1 MTDHSPVLEAIERNQ
16 RRRRILIAVIGM
28 LLVLIGAA
36 GTTGLWLAAQSLSE
50 VRASSDYLKECTTPS
65 TSTDF
70 HQCYESGQLRTA
82 EAVKALFE
90 NQAYNRD
97 LIICVLL
104 VPPTDRNLQAKEIC
118 EKQVRSELDKEEP

>member
-16 RRRRILIAVIGM
+16 RRRRILIAVIGT
-28 LLVLIGAA
+28 LLVLIGTA
-36 GTTGLWLAAQSLSE
+36 GATGLWLAAQSLSE

-82 EAVKALFE
+82 EAVRALFE

-97 LIICVLL
+97 LIICVLF
-104 VPPTDRNLQAKEIC
+104 VDSEDRNEASKQKCEQQAAKAL
-118 EKQVRSELDKEEP
+118 EKGPP